1 METLR
6 PIRERAEALK
16 KDPDYVMDALLEGAK
31 RARAVAQAT
40 MEEVREKVG
49 LLLPKKRPVLS

>member
-1 METLR
+1 MYKR
-6 PIRERAEALK
+6 QIRERAEALK

-49 LLLPKKRPVLS
+49 LLLPRKRPVLR